1 MGAGLSIHQSRE
13 FVQKTF
19 PHPVTPTF
27 VFPTRLESG
36 LRFHHCGDT
45 RRAWTIE
52 SSRVGQQTDDLNPL
66 RMRNFAINW
75 TSPSSSSSSTL
86 RGVGRTAI
94 TTCVD
99 VFYFFPPSIEF
110 FFLSRELASQHKQF
124 ILLAVTARGFKL
136 SILFR
141 CHWPEFMKILT
152 RLLVGKLK
160 FIFSFFQW
168 SDALDE
174 IRNVFQCDPARV
186 VNHLAHIKHAIKRI
200 SPARKSSFGSVYLIS
215 RRKHNCRWINWFC
228 GAIAD
233 KARSSSVKGRSHHKQ
248 TSFRT
253 SNRCRRSL
261 PSWFPISSS
270 FVLRTL
276 EPKKAGTERFA
287 DSQMFEQ
294 IIGRKVSAPIKMIAV
309 RASWADTHFAT
320 THLMKMLFISNW
332 VYHAV

>member
-13 FVQKTF
+13 FVQDIS
-19 PHPVTPTF
+19 TPGYTHIRVPNSSRKWIAVPSLRRHSTRVDNWKFSRGSTNGWFKSTQNAKFCHQLNVAEFF
-27 VFPTRLESG
+27 VFFDVAWSWPNSDHD
-36 LRFHHCGDT
+36 LRWCF
-45 RRAWTIE
+45 
-52 SSRVGQQTDDLNPL
+52 LL
-66 RMRNFAINW
+66 
-75 TSPSSSSSSTL
+75 
-86 RGVGRTAI
+86 
-94 TTCVD
+94 
-99 VFYFFPPSIEF
+99 FPPSIEF
-110 FFLSRELASQHKQF
+110 FFLSRELASQQKQF